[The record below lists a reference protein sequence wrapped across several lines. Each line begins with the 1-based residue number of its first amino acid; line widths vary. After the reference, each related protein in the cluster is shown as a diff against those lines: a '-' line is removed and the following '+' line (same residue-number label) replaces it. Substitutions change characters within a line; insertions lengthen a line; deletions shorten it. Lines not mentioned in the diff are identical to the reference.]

1 MGWLFWVGYVCMGLW
16 IGPRVAQWVYA
27 RAVAEA
33 PSSLSEARVFA
44 ACLGTVG
51 GVIWPLVLLLV
62 LMVNL
67 LDTSGRNRK

>member
-1 MGWLFWVGYVCMGLW
+1 MGWLFWLGYAAMGLW

-27 RAVAEA
+27 RAAAEA

-62 LMVNL
+62 LMTNL
-67 LDTSGRNRK
+67 VEPSGRTRE